1 MARQLHCRLPQEFV
15 EEILEAFNEG
25 RVTEEQAQA
34 LLGIKRTRLYL
45 LRREWLFKSYKGEFT
60 LSKHRG
66 RPGPRFHPEAE
77 HWLHQEL
84 AFIRDEAGHGFRNRF
99 NFAHLAERAEQRFH
113 RSFPRNSL
121 RRWAIRHGYYQ
132 GDPEQTRKVF
142 TRFETSAPGVLFQ
155 HDSSRHIWL
164 PYTREYSTLIAT
176 QDDHSRK
183 VVGGL
188 LVASET
194 AWEHLVVARETLES
208 YGRPSVKDPCGT
220 GLLCGPAQHPPLR
233 GAPRGPRLLPAPS
246 GPGTGS
252 VSPCPGRVGYRD
264 HLCSQPGS

>member
-1 MARQLHCRLPQEFV
+1 MAPQLHRRLPQEFV

-45 LRREWLFKSYKGEFT
+45 LRREWLFKSYKGETSDVSPYPSIAVGQAPGSILRWSTGFT
-60 LSKHRG
+60 KSWALSG
-66 RPGPRFHPEAE
+66 RKRTMAS
-77 HWLHQEL
+77 
-84 AFIRDEAGHGFRNRF
+84 AIAS

-113 RSFPRNSL
+113 RSFSRHSL

-176 QDDHSRK
+176 QDDQTLARWWA
-183 VVGGL
+183 
-188 LVASET
+188 AS
-194 AWEHLVVARETLES
+194 
-208 YGRPSVKDPCGT
+208 
-220 GLLCGPAQHPPLR
+220 
-233 GAPRGPRLLPAPS
+233 
-246 GPGTGS
+246 
-252 VSPCPGRVGYRD
+252 
-264 HLCSQPGS
+264 

>member
-1 MARQLHCRLPQEFV
+1 MAPQLHRRLPQEFV

-25 RVTEEQAQA
+25 RVTEEQGQA

-66 RPGPRFHPEAE
+66 RPGPRFDPEVE
-77 HWLHQEL
+77 DWLHQEL
-84 AFIRDEAGHGFRNRF
+84 GFIRDEAHHGFRNRF

-113 RSFPRNSL
+113 RSFSRHSL

-132 GDPEQTRKVF
+132 GDPEQSRKVF

-164 PYTREYSTLIAT
+164 PYTGEYSTLIAT

-194 AWEHLVVARETLES
+194 AWEHLVVARETLETYP
-208 YGRPSVKDPCGT
+208 YGI
-220 GLLCGPAQHPPLR
+220 L
-233 GAPRGPRLLPAPS
+233 
-246 GPGTGS
+246 
-252 VSPCPGRVGYRD
+252 
-264 HLCSQPGS
+264 